1 MHPARVVG
9 GAARGI
15 KEASD
20 VPYPCVL
27 PSERGLGCLQALFW
41 LQFQMALANDGIGVV
56 A

>member
-41 LQFQMALANDGIGVV
+41 V
-56 A
+56 AVSNGLSQ